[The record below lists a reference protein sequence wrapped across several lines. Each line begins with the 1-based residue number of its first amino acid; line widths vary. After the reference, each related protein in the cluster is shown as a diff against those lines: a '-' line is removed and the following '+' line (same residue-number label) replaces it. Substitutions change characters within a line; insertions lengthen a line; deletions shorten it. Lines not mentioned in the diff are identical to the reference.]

1 MSVTKYTAGTTAPD
15 GASVGVS
22 PEANQNTMICI
33 GFAEIEVY
41 GKNGASWELVGTTT
55 SEDKVVFVPFTTY
68 SEVFFK
74 SNSGSEE
81 TVRGV
86 FMEDSLIKAA
96 APAPA
101 SVSQI
106 GDMPAFSS
114 ADAGKVLSV
123 DGSGNLVWIT
133 R

>member
-1 MSVTKYTAGTTAPD
+1 MSVTKYNAETSAPD
-15 GASVGVS
+15 GGSVGIS

-41 GKNGASWELVGTTT
+41 GKNGSSWELVGTITA
-55 SEDKVVFVPFTTY
+55 EDKVVFVPFTTY

-74 SNSGSEE
+74 SNSGVTEV
-81 TVRGV
+81 VRGV
-86 FMEDSLIKAA
+86 FMEDSLVK
-96 APAPA
+96 APAP
-101 SVSQI
+101 SPTNISEI
-106 GDMPAFSS
+106 GDMPAFTS

-123 DGSGNLVWIT
+123 DAGGNLVWIV

>member
-1 MSVTKYTAGTTAPD
+1 MSVTKYNVGTAAPTAGDSGVTPD
-15 GASVGVS
+15 
-22 PEANQNTMICI
+22 PNHNTMICI

-41 GKNGASWELVGTTT
+41 GKNGGTWELVGTSTDD
-55 SEDKVVFVPFTTY
+55 DKVVFVSFETY

-74 SNSGSEE
+74 SNSGGDEIM
-81 TVRGV
+81 RGF

-96 APAPA
+96 APTPA
-101 SVSQI
+101 SVDEI
-106 GDMPAFSS
+106 GDMPAFTA

-123 DGSGNLVWIT
+123 DEYGNLVWIA

>member
-22 PEANQNTMICI
+22 PEANHNTMICI